1 MITNNLDDY
10 HDIKHEFAYNQFQEL
25 TPFQLN
31 IKAKHLNK
39 MVEFVIIFLETTILQ
54 GEPTSFE

>member
-1 MITNNLDDY
+1 MITSNLDDY

>member
-25 TPFQLN
+25 APFQLN

>member
-25 TPFQLN
+25 THSFN
-31 IKAKHLNK
+31 
-39 MVEFVIIFLETTILQ
+39 FL
-54 GEPTSFE
+54 